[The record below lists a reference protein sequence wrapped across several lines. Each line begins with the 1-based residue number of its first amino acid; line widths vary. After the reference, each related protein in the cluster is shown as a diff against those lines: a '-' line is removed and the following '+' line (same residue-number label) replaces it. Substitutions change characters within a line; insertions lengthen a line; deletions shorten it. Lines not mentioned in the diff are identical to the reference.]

1 MFQFPGFAPAHYE
14 FMCRSVRRLGL
25 PHSEISGS
33 KPIRGSPK
41 LIAAYHVLHRLSV
54 PRHPPNAL
62 KSLDHSHYR
71 CPSGVVRARQRTRT
85 GCAPTK
91 RLYKLCFILPAVGRS
106 SSTTRGSRAYVR
118 QNPSFTMSKSIQC
131 TEQSAQGNCL
141 SVEPGKSR
149 RVIMASWQKWMVETD
164 GIEPTT

>member
-25 PHSEISGS
+25 PHSEIAGS
-33 KPIRGSPK
+33 KPIRGSPT

-71 CPSGVVRARQRTRT
+71 CPSGVVPRSARTRNGMCT
-85 GCAPTK
+85 NEKTIIKNMC
-91 RLYKLCFILPAVGRS
+91 RLVCYGAVKLHNPRLAGK
-106 SSTTRGSRAYVR
+106 YR
-118 QNPSFTMSKSIQC
+118 QNILHSRCQKAFSTRTNPRRNLKWP
-131 TEQSAQGNCL
+131 AQALREG
-141 SVEPGKSR
+141 V
-149 RVIMASWQKWMVETD
+149 VETD